1 MVLRRVSL
9 AFCALAL
16 AASVAACTGDTT
28 EPSPSGK
35 PDPTSS
41 TPAEVRRLTFGT
53 FGSEEEVEA
62 MRRVV
67 DAFNATSTT
76 RKVTLVSWPDH
87 EAALREVLT
96 GNAPD
101 VFLSSRIDLGE
112 LVGADALRPVSLLLD
127 ERGVDFGDR
136 FSRDAVDAFA
146 YEDELQCMAYSASP
160 MVIYYNDELVD
171 FEKMERRLFEV
182 PAVDDDGRRLRWSV
196 TEFAAA
202 AQFASRR
209 GGVKGVW
216 IDPTLE
222 GLSPFIH
229 SGGGEVFDDDDAP
242 TSLAFSDEG
251 TREALEETL
260 AVLRDP
266 ALTPT
271 RSQLARRTPLELFKN
286 GRLAMIAGYRDIVPE
301 LRATPGLSFDVI
313 AMPVLDGSATVGDIS
328 GLCIS
333 SEAEHVGDAADFIAY
348 AVSDAAVET
357 VTSTGYIV
365 PANTQVA
372 ASDTFLDDTREPRHA
387 VVFNT
392 SIRHMQVPPFIADR
406 NALADAVGPLLERLV
421 TAPGVLDLESATEQI
436 DQASREVLAPEDETD
451 EDESDEDESD

>member
-9 AFCALAL
+9 LACAVAL
-16 AASVAACTGDTT
+16 TLSGAACTAD
-28 EPSPSGK
+28 
-35 PDPTSS
+35 
-41 TPAEVRRLTFGT
+41 PAEPTPTGSAQPSATTGQEVRKLTFGT
-53 FGSEEEVEA
+53 FGTEEEVEA

-87 EAALREVLT
+87 EAALLEILA
-96 GNAPD
+96 GDAPD

-112 LVGADALRPVSLLLD
+112 LVEAEALRPVSLLLD

-146 YEDELQCMAYSASP
+146 FSDELQCMAYSVSP

-171 FEKMERRLFEV
+171 FDRMERRELPV
-182 PAVDDDGRRLRWSV
+182 PTVDDEGRRLRWNL
-196 TEFAAA
+196 EQFQAAA
-202 AQFASRR
+202 EFASRR
-209 GGVKGVW
+209 PGVRGVW
-216 IDPTLE
+216 IDPTLQ

-229 SGGGEVFDDDDAP
+229 SGGGEVFDDDENP
-242 TSLAFSDEG
+242 TSLAFSEEG
-251 TREALEETL
+251 TREALAAALE
-260 AVLRDP
+260 VLRDP
-266 ALTPT
+266 AVTPS
-271 RSQLARRTPLELFKN
+271 RAQLARRSPVQMFKR
-286 GRLAMIAGYRDIVPE
+286 GRLAMIAGFRDLVPE
-301 LRATPGLSFDVI
+301 LRATPDLPFDVI
-313 AMPVLDGSATVGDIS
+313 AMPSIDGSATVGDIS

-333 SEAEHVGDAADFIAY
+333 AETEHVGDAADFIAY

-372 ASDTFLDDTREPRHA
+372 ASDTFLDENREPEHA
-387 VVFNT
+387 LVFNA
-392 SIRHMQVPPFIADR
+392 SIRHMEVPPFIADR
-406 NALADAVGPLLERLV
+406 TALTEAVGPLLARLV

-436 DQASREVLAPEDETD
+436 DIASRSVLAPEEETTEAP
-451 EDESDEDESD
+451 EDDAEE